1 MRDENC
7 RVVLFFCEQQATQ
20 GNSRH
25 RESKKSWFFVYS
37 SPFFIVLFFWHA
49 LASLFL
55 LSFPEF
61 RKMLKMSSFFFG
73 LPRTQKKFHPKQLL
87 KVFFHFGDCEMIMN
101 GEKLN
106 DELIALKF
114 VKLKPDMKKMRP
126 RKKHEM
132 LGCDFCHTF

>member
-1 MRDENC
+1 M
-7 RVVLFFCEQQATQ
+7 T
-20 GNSRH
+20 
-25 RESKKSWFFVYS
+25 
-37 SPFFIVLFFWHA
+37 
-49 LASLFL
+49 LFL
-55 LSFPEF
+55 LFTDGAGDMFNIGNCIVECLWSKTGTVTVE
-61 RKMLKMSSFFFG
+61 RKKLWKMLKMSSFFSACQ
-73 LPRTQKKFHPKQLL
+73 LPRTPKKFHPIQLL
-87 KVFFHFGDCEMIMN
+87 KVFFHLGDCEMIMN